1 MKSNIHTN
9 YIQGLVDGESE
20 VLHYIYKTYLPKVTR
35 WVNQNHGSEAD
46 GFDVFQ
52 DTLEVLVSKS
62 LAGELKAEVPF
73 QAYLFSIT
81 RNKWISRL
89 REKKKEE
96 LVRNEEFER
105 YTTIN
110 YEEHFEHEN
119 QSKVKQMMTET
130 LHQLSPLCQ
139 QLIPLVEGKVP
150 AKEIA
155 EELDMTNANAV
166 HRRKFAC
173 FESWKKRI
181 MKHEYYPIWQSMRS

>member
-1 MKSNIHTN
+1 M
-9 YIQGLVDGESE
+9 QGLVEGDSE
-20 VLHYIYKTYLPKVTR
+20 VLHHLYKTYLPKVTR
-35 WVNQNHGSEAD
+35 WVSQNHGSEAD
-46 GFDVFQ
+46 GFDIFQ

-62 LAGELKAEVPF
+62 LVGQLKSEVPF
-73 QAYLFSIT
+73 QAYLFSIV

-96 LVRNEEFER
+96 VVRNEEFER
-105 YTTIN
+105 YSTIN
-110 YEEHFEHEN
+110 YEEHFENEN
-119 QSKVKQMMTET
+119 QIQVKRMMTET
-130 LHQLSPLCQ
+130 LRQLSPLCQ
-139 QLIPLVEGKVP
+139 KMIPLVEGKVP